1 MIAKL
6 SLAWQENANQEE
18 EKAMKKHIS
27 CLVLGCLFMTGSA
40 YASGYRIPE
49 QSVDSV
55 AKSGADIASAD
66 KADAAYFNPA
76 NMTSFSNAWQV
87 EVDATYL
94 HLTSVDYS
102 DNRSSRYNGSSEQEN
117 YFLPTFFAVSPDYN
131 NFRIGLSL
139 TAPFGLAKRWDDA
152 FPKTFAEKFA
162 LKVYEFNPTVAYKIN
177 DIVSIA
183 GGVRMLYSEA
193 TVMSSGVVSPADGYT
208 AARYVNGDT
217 TEWGYNL
224 AIDVKPAKD
233 WNLAVTYRSK
243 VDLDFDGDVKL
254 MTNTG
259 SPVTT
264 QGDVSIPAPAVLAFS
279 AAYTVDAWTFELT
292 LDETFW
298 SAYETL
304 DFNYNTTI
312 YNPVLKAAFDAP
324 VTKSWDDST
333 AIRLGVEYV
342 VDPRVTILAGFAY
355 DQNPI
360 PDKSLGFDLPD
371 SDALLFS
378 LGCRFK
384 IDDRMEVG
392 YAALYDYKVDRDVV
406 NSKLNGSFS
415 GSAALLMTLG
425 LSYKF

>member
-1 MIAKL
+1 
-6 SLAWQENANQEE
+6 
-18 EKAMKKHIS
+18 
-27 CLVLGCLFMTGSA
+27 
-40 YASGYRIPE
+40 
-49 QSVDSV
+49 
-55 AKSGADIASAD
+55 
-66 KADAAYFNPA
+66 
-76 NMTSFSNAWQV
+76 
-87 EVDATYL
+87 
-94 HLTSVDYS
+94 
-102 DNRSSRYNGSSEQEN
+102 
-117 YFLPTFFAVSPDYN
+117 
-131 NFRIGLSL
+131 
-139 TAPFGLAKRWDDA
+139 
-152 FPKTFAEKFA
+152 
-162 LKVYEFNPTVAYKIN
+162 
-177 DIVSIA
+177 
-183 GGVRMLYSEA
+183 
-193 TVMSSGVVSPADGYT
+193 MSSGVVSPADGYT

-259 SPVTT
+259 SPVAT

-279 AAYTVDAWTFELT
+279 AAYTMDAWTFELT